1 LKLKGLFNL
10 LKEKCA
16 AHRPTYDKLLK
27 IFRTKSLRAKDQPC
41 MWPSLSNANDN
52 LQVYNGNEVNFILI
66 FLYKSILGF
75 HCALQERVKD
85 ASKDDD

>member
-1 LKLKGLFNL
+1 M
-10 LKEKCA
+10 
-16 AHRPTYDKLLK
+16 HVP
-27 IFRTKSLRAKDQPC
+27 I
-41 MWPSLSNANDN
+41 SLSNANDN
-52 LQVYNGNEVNFILI
+52 LQVYNGNKVKFILI